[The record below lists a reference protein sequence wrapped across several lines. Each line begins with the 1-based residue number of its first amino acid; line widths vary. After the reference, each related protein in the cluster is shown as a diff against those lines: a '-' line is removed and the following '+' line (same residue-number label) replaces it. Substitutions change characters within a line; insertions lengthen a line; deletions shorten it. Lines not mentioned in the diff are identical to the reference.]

1 MNSGEKKLVI
11 ISKIILSVSLLI
23 WLFPIMWFLL
33 AAFTNPRNLYDIFS
47 FEFSLYN
54 YYEVFNTYPIATYM
68 KNSLILAVLACLFA
82 VTIGTLI
89 AYGLSHTR
97 FRFKTQ
103 TTIFIFLIRLIP
115 GMAVMVPLFII
126 FSSLGLTNTYSG
138 LIIAHTAMS
147 IPLVVIIML
156 GYLSDFPKELL
167 DAAYIDGCN
176 RFNVIFLIVFPLIK
190 PGLAVVAIF
199 TFIASWNNFDISLI
213 LGYMPEYRTLPVGLA
228 GMGNKYGILWHHI
241 AAAGAV
247 YIVPTVI
254 MAIALSKY
262 VISGLTVGA
271 IKG

>member
-23 WLFPIMWFLL
+23 WLFPIMRFLL
-33 AAFTNPRNLYDIFS
+33 ASFKNPRNLYDIFS

>member
-1 MNSGEKKLVI
+1 MNKSEKRLTT
-11 ISKIILSVSLLI
+11 ISWFFISLSLFI
-23 WLFPIMWFLL
+23 WLFPIIWFAL
-33 AAFTNPRNLYDIFS
+33 ASFQTPKHLYDIFS

-54 YYEVFNTYPIATYM
+54 YREVFNTYPIASYM
-68 KNSLILAVLACLFA
+68 KNSLILAISATLFA

-103 TTIFIFLIRLIP
+103 TTVFIFLLRLIP

-126 FSSLGLTNTYSG
+126 FSSLGLTNTYHG
-138 LIIAHTAMS
+138 LIFAHTTMS

-176 RFNVIFLIVFPLIK
+176 KFNVIYLIVFPLIK

-199 TFIASWNNFDISLI
+199 TFIGSWNNFDIALI
-213 LGYMPEYRTLPVGLA
+213 LGYMPEYKTLPLGLA
-228 GMGNKYGILWHHI
+228 GMGNRYGILWHRV

-247 YIVPTVI
+247 YIIPTVI
-254 MAIALSKY
+254 MAITLSKY

>member
-1 MNSGEKKLVI
+1 MKSEKRLVTISWAI
-11 ISKIILSVSLLI
+11 ISASLVI
-23 WLFPIMWFLL
+23 WLFPIVWFLL
-33 AAFTNPRNLYDIFS
+33 TSFKNPKNQYDIFS

-68 KNSLILAVLACLFA
+68 KNSLILAILACVFA

-103 TTIFIFLIRLIP
+103 TTVFIFLIRLIP
-115 GMAVMVPLFII
+115 GMAVMIPLFLI
-126 FSSLGLTNTYSG
+126 FSSLGLTNTYPG
-138 LIIAHTAMS
+138 LILAHTTMS

-176 RFNVIFLIVFPLIK
+176 RFSVIYYIVIPLIR

-199 TFIASWNNFDISLI
+199 TFIGSWNNFDVSLI
-213 LGYMPEYRTLPVGLA
+213 LGYMPEYKTMPVGLA
-228 GMGNKYGILWHHI
+228 GMNNRYGMLWNHI

-254 MAIALSKY
+254 LAIVLSKY
-262 VISGLTVGA
+262 VISGLTAGA

>member
-1 MNSGEKKLVI
+1 MNSGEKTLVR
-11 ISKIILSVSLLI
+11 ISWALISVALVI

-33 AAFTNPRNLYDIFS
+33 ASFKNPRNLYDVFS
-47 FEFSLYN
+47 FKFSLYN

-68 KNSLILAVLACLFA
+68 KNSLILAILACLFA
-82 VTIGTLI
+82 VTIGTFI
-89 AYGLSHTR
+89 AYGLIHTR

-103 TTIFIFLIRLIP
+103 TTIFIFLIRLLP
-115 GMAVMVPLFII
+115 AMAVMVPMFII
-126 FSSLGLTNTYSG
+126 FSSLGLTNTYPG
-138 LIIAHTAMS
+138 LIFAHTAVS

-199 TFIASWNNFDISLI
+199 TFIGSWNNFDISLI
-213 LGYMPEYRTLPVGLA
+213 LGYMPEYKTLPVGLA
-228 GMGNKYGILWHHI
+228 GMGNKYGVLWHHI

>member
-1 MNSGEKKLVI
+1 MNSGEKKLVT
-11 ISKIILSVSLLI
+11 ISWIILSVSLLI
-23 WLFPIMWFLL
+23 WLFPIIWFLL
-33 AAFTNPRNLYDIFS
+33 ASFKNPRNLYDIFS

-126 FSSLGLTNTYSG
+126 FSSLGLTNTYPG
-138 LIIAHTAMS
+138 LIIAHTSMS

-176 RFNVIFLIVFPLIK
+176 RFSVIFLIVFPLIK

-199 TFIASWNNFDISLI
+199 TFIGSWNNFDISLI
-213 LGYMPEYRTLPVGLA
+213 LGYMPEYKTLPVGLA

-262 VISGLTVGA
+262 VISGLTAGA

>member
-1 MNSGEKKLVI
+1 MNSGEKKLVSISWAI
-11 ISKIILSVSLLI
+11 ISVSLVI

-33 AAFTNPRNLYDIFS
+33 ASFKNPKNLYDIFS

-126 FSSLGLTNTYSG
+126 FSSLGLTNTYPG
-138 LIIAHTAMS
+138 LIFAHTTMS

-199 TFIASWNNFDISLI
+199 TFIGSWNNFDISLI
-213 LGYMPEYRTLPVGLA
+213 LGYMPEYKTLPVGLA

-241 AAAGAV
+241 ASAGAV

>member
-33 AAFTNPRNLYDIFS
+33 ASFKNPRNLYDIFS

>member
-1 MNSGEKKLVI
+1 MNSGEKKLLRISWVI
-11 ISKIILSVSLLI
+11 ISVSLVI

-33 AAFTNPRNLYDIFS
+33 ASFKNPKNLYDIFS

-126 FSSLGLTNTYSG
+126 FSSLGLTNTYPG
-138 LIIAHTAMS
+138 LIFAHTTMS

-199 TFIASWNNFDISLI
+199 TFIGSWNNFDISLI
-213 LGYMPEYRTLPVGLA
+213 LGYMPEYKTLPVGLA

-241 AAAGAV
+241 ASAGAV